1 MPSGR
6 ANTSF
11 AKNPSPGISDGRRT
25 KRRSG
30 AKCRNR
36 KVLFWVHQVLF
47 GFKPIFEGY
56 LYIFLGSDLMVT
68 NSEYFTWIGGSLMWG
83 LAALIH
89 PVRTDRQAG
98 A

>member
-1 MPSGR
+1 M
-6 ANTSF
+6 AQEQLQQDAITTE
-11 AKNPSPGISDGRRT
+11 AKARFSWPPHPHSIF
-25 KRRSG
+25 
-30 AKCRNR
+30 
-36 KVLFWVHQVLF
+36 KVLFWAHQVLF

-56 LYIFLGSDLMVT
+56 LYIFLGSDLLVT
-68 NSEYFTWIGGSLMWG
+68 NGEYFTWIGGTLMWG

>member
-1 MPSGR
+1 MAQEQPQQD
-6 ANTSF
+6 AITIE
-11 AKNPSPGISDGRRT
+11 AKARVSWLPHLDSIF
-25 KRRSG
+25 
-30 AKCRNR
+30 

-56 LYIFLGSDLMVT
+56 LYIFLGTDLMVT
-68 NSEYFTWIGGSLMWG
+68 NSEYFTWIGGTLMWG

-89 PVRTDRQAG
+89 PVRTERQAG

>member
-1 MPSGR
+1 MAQEQPQQD
-6 ANTSF
+6 AITTE
-11 AKNPSPGISDGRRT
+11 T
-25 KRRSG
+25 KVRFSWLPHLHSIF
-30 AKCRNR
+30 

-56 LYIFLGSDLMVT
+56 LYIFLGSDLLVT
-68 NSEYFTWIGGSLMWG
+68 NGEYFTWIGGTLMWG

>member
-1 MPSGR
+1 M
-6 ANTSF
+6 AQEQLQQDAITTE
-11 AKNPSPGISDGRRT
+11 AKARFSWLPHPHST
-25 KRRSG
+25 F
-30 AKCRNR
+30 

>member
-1 MPSGR
+1 M
-6 ANTSF
+6 AQEQLQQDAITTE
-11 AKNPSPGISDGRRT
+11 AKARFSWPPHPHSIF
-25 KRRSG
+25 
-30 AKCRNR
+30 

-56 LYIFLGSDLMVT
+56 AYIFLGTDLMVT